1 MARIL
6 WSSKARSD
14 VSDIWLW
21 LAETAS
27 PAIADEKLDRIA
39 ERVSVLTTHPMLGPV
54 RSDIADNA
62 RMLVCDRWL
71 VLYLIADDGNVHIVR
86 VVDCTRD
93 PAASRKDFNA
103 PPRGSS

>member
-1 MARIL
+1 MTRIL

-14 VSDIWLW
+14 MADIWLW

-27 PAIADEKLDRIA
+27 PAMADDILDRIT

-54 RSDIADNA
+54 RSDIAEKA

-71 VLYLIADDGNVHIVR
+71 VLYLIADDGNVHVVR
-86 VVDCTRD
+86 VVDGARD
-93 PAASRKDFNA
+93 PATSRQDFNA
-103 PPRGSS
+103 PRRGSS